1 MNGLATNRPNYR
13 LPATGYRLPSRGL
26 SDAGG
31 WVTALA
37 GIYQAY
43 QQSVGQGRADDVYV
57 DYLRDQVHLALG
69 AIRFAIRHG
78 GVSPAA
84 ALQAGQQVINEFY
97 RETGAMP
104 RQQARQRAENY
115 RSTFEANAALNR
127 SEAEWFY
134 QKWDCPD
141 ITTQAQIGSPRCVQ
155 LSAPAGTTT
164 TGGGTGTT
172 PVVVNPDG
180 SVSPASGVGA
190 SPVAGI
196 LDLLGSVQVLGM
208 SIPIL
213 PVVAIGLILVL
224 KK

>member
-1 MNGLATNRPNYR
+1 MGQLIQHRRIYR

-26 SDAGG
+26 SDSGA
-31 WVTALA
+31 WVAALA

-43 QQSVGQGRADDVYV
+43 QQSVAQGRQDDVYI

-104 RQQARQRAENY
+104 RAQARQRAENY
-115 RSTFEANAALNR
+115 RATFEANAALNR
-127 SEAEWFY
+127 SEAEWFF

-141 ITTQAQIGSPRCVQ
+141 ITTQAQIGAPRCTP
-155 LSAPAGTTT
+155 LTATA
-164 TGGGTGTT
+164 TGTT
-172 PVVVNPDG
+172 PG
-180 SVSPASGVGA
+180 T
-190 SPVAGI
+190 SPVSGDGNGGAVTNQAAVGNPAAGI
-196 LDLLGSVQVLGM
+196 LDLLGSINLAGLTIPVL
-208 SIPIL
+208 PL
-213 PVVAIGLILVL
+213 VAIAAIMLF